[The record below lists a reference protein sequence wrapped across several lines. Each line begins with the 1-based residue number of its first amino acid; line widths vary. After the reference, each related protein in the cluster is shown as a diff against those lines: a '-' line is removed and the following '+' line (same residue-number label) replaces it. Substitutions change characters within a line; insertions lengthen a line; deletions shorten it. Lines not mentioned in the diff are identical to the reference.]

1 MKTYLRRT
9 FFWLFFPFLV
19 NCGCSKPNLSSLKK
33 DIEALLLETQG
44 DFAVAFKDLTTNE
57 EILIRA
63 DESFHA
69 ASTMKT
75 PVMMEVFKQASLG
88 KFSLYDTII
97 IKNEFKSIVD
107 GSEYSLTPEEDSEVD
122 LYNQPGTYKT
132 IYDLM
137 YDMIVVSSNLATNII
152 IELVDPKMITQS
164 MHELG
169 AKNILV
175 LRGVEDLKAYELGLN
190 NTTTAKDLMLIY
202 ESLATESFASKED
215 TNKMISILSNQKFN
229 DIIPARLPEN
239 LKIAHKTGS
248 ITGVQ
253 HDSGIIFLPD
263 NRMYVL
269 VLLSR
274 NVLDMDAARDMMAT
288 VSELIYKYQEGL

>member
-1 MKTYLRRT
+1 M
-9 FFWLFFPFLV
+9 
-19 NCGCSKPNLSSLKK
+19 KK

-88 KFSLYDTII
+88 KFSLGDTII
-97 IKNEFKSIVD
+97 IKNKFKSIVD

-137 YDMIVVSSNLATNII
+137 YDMIIVSSNLATNII